1 MAVLHV
7 LRVFP
12 GDDGSGGNP
21 LGVFL
26 DGAAIGA
33 ERRQEVAADL
43 GFSETVFVDDARR
56 GRVAVFT
63 TTAEL
68 DFAGHP
74 LVGTAW
80 LLASEGK
87 EVSRL
92 RPPAGEVPSRQE
104 GELSFIAGRPEW
116 GPPFEHHKLD
126 SPEEVDA
133 LEGPPEGHDLVG
145 CWAWEDEAGGI
156 VRCRVFPVSLG
167 IAEDVATGSHAVR
180 LAGALRRP
188 LVIHQGEGS
197 TILARPLDGGF
208 VEVGGRVA
216 QVVRRAY
223 DGGYGSRPDA
233 IGPSPR
239 SRASGLAAGKRRE
252 VGVPVP

>member
-1 MAVLHV
+1 MPVLHV
-7 LRVFP
+7 LRVFA

-33 ERRQEVAADL
+33 ERRQDVAADL

-63 TTAEL
+63 PRVEL
-68 DFAGHP
+68 EFAGHP

-80 LLASEGK
+80 LLASDGR
-87 EVSRL
+87 EVSLL
-92 RPPAGEVPSRQE
+92 RPPAGEVAARQE

-116 GPPFEHHKLD
+116 GPPFEHHKFD
-126 SPEEVDA
+126 SPEDVDA
-133 LEGPPEGHDLVG
+133 LDGPPEDQDLVG

-167 IAEDVATGSHAVR
+167 IDEDEATGAHAIQ
-180 LAGALRRP
+180 LASALRRP

-197 TILARPLDGGF
+197 TLLAQPLDDGF

-216 QVVRRAY
+216 HVVRREY
-223 DGGYGSRPDA
+223 D
-233 IGPSPR
+233 
-239 SRASGLAAGKRRE
+239 
-252 VGVPVP
+252 VG